1 MSEWPLL
8 DLRDVSSVFEG
19 IGGCGRPK
27 RAGTKRLDADADE
40 FCLMHHHVPVH
51 RIAGECFLQFS
62 IGPSHK
68 SKQGS
73 LAIRAVP

>member
-1 MSEWPLL
+1 
-8 DLRDVSSVFEG
+8 V
-19 IGGCGRPK
+19 
-27 RAGTKRLDADADE
+27 
-40 FCLMHHHVPVH
+40 HHHVPVH

-73 LAIRAVP
+73 LDIRAVP